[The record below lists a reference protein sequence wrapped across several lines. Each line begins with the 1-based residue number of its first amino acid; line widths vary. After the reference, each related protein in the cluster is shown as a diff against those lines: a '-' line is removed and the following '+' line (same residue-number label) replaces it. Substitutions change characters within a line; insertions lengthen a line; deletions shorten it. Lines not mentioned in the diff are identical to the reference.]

1 MMRRLINGLAIVFI
15 LGSAFIL
22 LLAQE
27 ENCRLLN
34 LEEGRRFLP
43 DRVPME
49 MDTIP
54 VDNQKFSALQ
64 FPNKSRIAIAVL
76 QSSGMPDAVQKKYQ
90 FVLIAETRLKLDR
103 ANIPAGMV
111 GLAFEPES
119 KPDAP
124 ARTLIAR
131 DFSGSE
137 IDRITLKLDP
147 SGQAAT
153 IALTPK
159 GPRDFE
165 LRIGKYVIQ
174 GSQR

>member
-1 MMRRLINGLAIVFI
+1 MMRRLIYGLAIAFM
-15 LGSAFIL
+15 LGSSIFL

-27 ENCRLLN
+27 ENCRLLTSD
-34 LEEGRRFLP
+34 EGHRFLP

-49 MDTIP
+49 MDTIQ
-54 VDNQKFSALQ
+54 VDNKNFSALQ
-64 FPNKSRIAIAVL
+64 FPNKSRIAIAML
-76 QSSGMPDAVQKKYQ
+76 QTSGMPDAVQKKYQ
-90 FVLIAETRLKLDR
+90 FVFIAETRLKLDR
-103 ANIPAGMV
+103 SNLPAGMV
-111 GLAFEPES
+111 GLAFEPDS

-124 ARTLIAR
+124 TRTLIAR

-153 IALTPK
+153 VTLSPK

>member
-1 MMRRLINGLAIVFI
+1 MMRRLINGLAIFVV
-15 LGSAFIL
+15 LGSSFI

-34 LEEGRRFLP
+34 PEEGRRFLP

-76 QSSGMPDAVQKKYQ
+76 QTSGMPDAAQRKYQ

-111 GLAFEPES
+111 GMAFESES

-124 ARTLIAR
+124 TRTLIAR

>member
-1 MMRRLINGLAIVFI
+1 MMRRLLDGLAIVFI
-15 LGSAFIL
+15 LGSSFVL

-27 ENCRLLN
+27 ENCRLLT

-54 VDNQKFSALQ
+54 VDNKNFSALL

-76 QSSGMPDAVQKKYQ
+76 QTSGMPDAVQKKYQ
-90 FVLIAETRLKLDR
+90 FVFVAETRLKLDR
-103 ANIPAGMV
+103 SNIPAGII

-124 ARTLIAR
+124 TRTLIAR

-153 IALTPK
+153 VALTPK
-159 GPRDFE
+159 GPGDFE
-165 LRIGKYVIQ
+165 LRIGKHVIQ